1 MKQLSI
7 LLFVLA
13 GCFAVTSVFCAETKE
28 ADKLPYSLTDAE
40 LDKKLGI
47 DEKNVVPNE
56 YIWVVYF
63 HRVPG
68 CDTCQLMSKY
78 VYETVEKR
86 FGNAVKER
94 KIVLRYQNFEDRKN
108 AALVTK
114 LGIKSPTLAVI
125 QVKDGKLAKTKMA
138 TQIWALAAEKEKF
151 IDYVE
156 KEIKAYIDESAAA
169 QTVGNKP

>member
-7 LLFVLA
+7 LLFAV
-13 GCFAVTSVFCAETKE
+13 CFAVTSVFCAETKE
-28 ADKLPYSLTDAE
+28 ADKSPYSLTDAE

-94 KIVLRYQNFEDRKN
+94 KIVLRYLNFEDRKN

-114 LGIKSPTLAVI
+114 LGIKSPSLAI
-125 QVKDGKLAKTKMA
+125 MQVKDGRPAKTKLA
-138 TQIWALAAEKEKF
+138 AQVWAFAAEKEKF

-156 KEIKAYIDESAAA
+156 KEIKAYTDESAAA
-169 QTVGNKP
+169 QTVEYKP